1 MACGTVVGD
10 DTLEFGIANDEAG
23 LVTQSVSVTNK
34 TDKKE
39 ARDKCGIIVAV
50 SYYNPTSE
58 IQIEGLG
65 TASNTIGSL
74 LSLAGTYLTLAGLAY
89 VDEVTVEK
97 ANEEFVKST
106 IKATAYGG
114 IGAGS

>member
-1 MACGTVVGD
+1 MPCGTIVGD
-10 DTLEFGIANDEAG
+10 ALEFGIEDDEAS

-39 ARDKCGIIVAV
+39 ARDKCGDIVAV

-65 TASNTIGSL
+65 TATSVVGL
-74 LSLAGTYLTLAGLAY
+74 ALSLAGTYITLAGSTF
-89 VDEVTVEK
+89 VDEVSVEK
-97 ANEEFVKST
+97 ANEEFVKSS
-106 IKATAYGG
+106 IKATSYGG
-114 IGAGS
+114 IQVP